1 MIRCVARKP
10 SEPFGIS
17 NVHIRKIFWTD
28 KPMCYEDILDQWK
41 QKETKKKKKI
51 YTCIQNSE
59 IWGTDKIEFGLKNII
74 FISEVQ
80 VAINNFPNLS
90 YAKPFQYDWSW
101 EKYGFKWVCPGTATL
116 DCSISFEW
124 FRIQYLVL
132 KPEFFIEA
140 KGSSFHTFRQNA
152 LAEPSVQLPHFRS
165 V

>member
-17 NVHIRKIFWTD
+17 NVHIRNILWTD
-28 KPMCYEDILDQWK
+28 KFGVLWK
-41 QKETKKKKKI
+41 YTRSIKTKRNKEGKKI
-51 YTCIQNSE
+51 YTSIKKSE

-74 FISEVQ
+74 LISEVQ

-101 EKYGFKWVCPGTATL
+101 EKYGFKWVCTGTATP

>member
-1 MIRCVARKP
+1 MNRQ
-10 SEPFGIS
+10 
-17 NVHIRKIFWTD
+17 TD
-28 KPMCYEDILDQWK
+28 VLWRYTQSIKTKRNKKEKKDIHQH
-41 QKETKKKKKI
+41 TKKRNMKYRQKRIWFKKYYLYQRGSSCDK
-51 YTCIQNSE
+51 QFSE
-59 IWGTDKIEFGLKNII
+59 
-74 FISEVQ
+74 FI
-80 VAINNFPNLS
+80 L
-90 YAKPFQYDWSW
+90 AKPFQYDWSW
-101 EKYGFKWVCPGTATL
+101 EKYGFKWVCPGTATP

>member
-17 NVHIRKIFWTD
+17 NVHIRKILWTD
-28 KPMCYEDILDQWK
+28 KPLCHEDILNQLK
-41 QKETKKKKKI
+41 QKETKKKKRHTIAYKKAKYEVPTKKNLI
-51 YTCIQNSE
+51 
-59 IWGTDKIEFGLKNII
+59 LKNYLYQRG
-74 FISEVQ
+74 SSCDKK
-80 VAINNFPNLS
+80 FPNLS

-101 EKYGFKWVCPGTATL
+101 EKYGFKWVCPGTATP